1 MAKGEVETTIAK
13 SADEVWAYV
22 GDVADVSWI
31 PNAHSAV
38 VEGDI
43 RTVQMGERETK
54 QRILNHD
61 DEGRTYSYV
70 LANEI
75 LLDDGRKAPA
85 VASTITVAPVD
96 DSSSRLIWAWDA
108 EGDAVSSMH
117 ATFYGGIIEKVK
129 GDLEG

>member
-31 PNAHSAV
+31 PKATSAV

-43 RTVQMGERETK
+43 RTVQIGGRETK

-61 DEGRTYSYV
+61 DEARTYSYV

-75 LLDDGRKAPA
+75 ILDNGEKAKA
-85 VASTITVAPVD
+85 VEATITVVPVD
-96 DSSSRLIWAWDA
+96 DTSSRLIWGWDA
-108 EGDAVSSMH
+108 EGDSVSETHAV
-117 ATFYGGIIEKVK
+117 FYGGIIEKVK
-129 GDLEG
+129 GDLED